1 MIISQLELGP
11 PVVRGALLNKFDKF
25 SQLLENTRGLSRGQP
40 VDCFR
45 FQGFHNDTERQMEQ
59 KMVNEQSEPSLN

>member
-11 PVVRGALLNKFDKF
+11 PAVRGALRNKVDKF
-25 SQLLENTRGLSRGQP
+25 SQLLANTRKTFQGAACGLLS
-40 VDCFR
+40 
-45 FQGFHNDTERQMEQ
+45 FQGFHNDNERQMEQ